1 MRFVSPGPATT
12 EALGHSLAQLVRPG
26 DVITLEAP
34 LGGGK
39 TTLVRGLAGG
49 LGIAEDQVS
58 SPTFVIWQIYVGNL
72 RLHHIDAYR
81 LRSSEELEEIGLAE
95 CLAGSDVVVLEWPL
109 VAGPL
114 LPEDRLEV
122 KLDYGVSEEERS
134 IELIPL
140 GNWQE
145 RLRGWDFEV

>member
-1 MRFVSPGPATT
+1 MRFVSSEPATT

-49 LGIAEDQVS
+49 LGIGEDQVS
-58 SPTFVIWQIYVGNL
+58 SPTFVIWQIYAGRL
-72 RLHHIDAYR
+72 KLHHVDAYR
-81 LRSSEELEEIGLAE
+81 LRSPEELEEIGLAE
-95 CLAGSDVVVLEWPL
+95 CLAGSDVVVLEWPK

-114 LPEDRLEV
+114 LPDDRLDV
-122 KLDYGVSEEERS
+122 KLDYAGSQDERT
-134 IELIPL
+134 IELIPM
-140 GNWQE
+140 GNWRE
-145 RLRGWDFEV
+145 RLRGWNFEV